1 MEQERSFKGVWVPK
15 EIWLNKDLTLQ
26 QKVILVEID
35 SLESEEKGC
44 YATNKY
50 FADFFDLSPSR
61 ISHIIAELVDKG
73 YLTISFTKEG
83 NEIKER
89 QIRLNKPP
97 YPQVLQKCNRGIAET
112 QEGYCGN
119 SKENNINTNNIN
131 IYKYIVDYLN
141 EKTNSKY
148 KHTTPKTKSL
158 INARLREGFTVEDF
172 TKVIDTKCNEW
183 LSDDRMKVYLSPE
196 TLFGTKFEG
205 YLNQVSDS
213 VSKKENHRR
222 SF

>member
-1 MEQERSFKGVWVPK
+1 MEIKNENYIVIQGFMINKLHLKGNELLVYAIIYGFSQEDSQVYSGSLQYLANWTNSTKQGV
-15 EIWLNKDLTLQ
+15 
-26 QKVILVEID
+26 QKNLK
-35 SLESEEKGC
+35 SL
-44 YATNKY
+44 
-50 FADFFDLSPSR
+50 
-61 ISHIIAELVDKG
+61 IDKG
-73 YLTISFTKEG
+73 YIAKNEKFINGVKFCEYYATKLYG
-83 NEIKER
+83 
-89 QIRLNKPP
+89 
-97 YPQVLQKCNRGIAET
+97 VCNSVAQGMQQSCT
-112 QEGYCGN
+112 
-119 SKENNINTNNIN
+119 KNIEDNIN

-158 INARLREGFTVEDF
+158 INARLKEGFTVEDF

-183 LSDDRMKVYLSPE
+183 LSDDRMKVYLRPE

>member
-26 QKVILVEID
+26 QKVMLVEID
-35 SLESEEKGC
+35 SLENEEKGC
-44 YATNKY
+44 FATNKY

-73 YLTISFTKEG
+73 YLTISFVKEG

-97 YPQVLQKCNRGIAET
+97 YPQVLQKCNTGIANT
-112 QEGYCGN
+112 QGGYCEN
-119 SKENNINTNNIN
+119 NQDNNINTNNIN

-158 INARLREGFTVEDF
+158 INARLKEGFKVEDF
-172 TKVIDTKCNEW
+172 EKVIDTKVNDW
-183 LSDDRMKVYLSPE
+183 LEDSKMKNYLRPE

-205 YLNQVSDS
+205 YLNQSDS